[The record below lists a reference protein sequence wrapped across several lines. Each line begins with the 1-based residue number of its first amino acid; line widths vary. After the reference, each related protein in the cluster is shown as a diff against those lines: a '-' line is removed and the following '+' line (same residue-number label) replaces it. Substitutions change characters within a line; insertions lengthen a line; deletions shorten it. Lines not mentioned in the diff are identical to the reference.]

1 MRPWKQAAKI
11 AVVVHGPEVVDSGS
25 ALKLINY
32 LKRFGTVRAV
42 LGGTMGR
49 VAVLDAGL
57 DDVIAISPWRRPSRS
72 IRDLEPS
79 SDILFLLTQAKSRE
93 TGLAF
98 GSMVAAAAA
107 VAKPLILIDCGGKL
121 VASLAGKADEMTE
134 MIAAD
139 IGLDNLEP
147 LPYARAVRNGDET
160 KRTLTGV
167 MPGEL
172 ISVNGTVV
180 AKALESSV
188 EITARDG
195 KIASIKGAE
204 TKPHGLEKLPKID
217 LEKAIVRSGKI
228 RRTLARARPRLGER
242 HGDGAAFIDHGAEDA
257 FEETQGASVVVTVGD
272 DTTAIAGDILARLGV
287 PVIGLVD
294 GDIDMLAEK
303 TVIFPGS
310 VVILVE
316 PGYDD
321 LVGKLIEDEI
331 FQGKSRAPFRA
342 EELIEKIIEA
352 AGDRIVRVE
361 RH

>member
-11 AVVVHGPEVVDSGS
+11 GVVVHGPEVVDSGS
-25 ALKLINY
+25 ATKLINY
-32 LKRFGTVRAV
+32 LKRFGTVSTV

-49 VAVLDAGL
+49 VAVIDAGL
-57 DDVIAISPWRRPSRS
+57 EDVIAISPWRRPSLS

-79 SDILFLLTQAKSRE
+79 SDVLFLLTQAKSRE

-107 VAKPLILIDCGGKL
+107 VAKPLLLIDCGGKL
-121 VASLAGKADEMTE
+121 VAGLAGKADEMAE
-134 MIAAD
+134 KVAAD
-139 IGLDNLEP
+139 LGLENLEP
-147 LPYARAVRNGDET
+147 PPYAGAVRHGDET
-160 KRTLTGV
+160 LRTLTGV

-188 EITARDG
+188 EIIAKDG

-204 TKPHGLEKLPKID
+204 LKPHGLEKLPKID

-228 RRTLARARPRLGER
+228 RRTLAQPMLRER
-242 HGDGAAFIDHGAEDA
+242 RGDGAALIDHCAEDA
-257 FEETQGASVVVTVGD
+257 FEGTQGASVVVTVGD

-294 GDIDMLAEK
+294 GDIDRLAEK
-303 TVIFPGS
+303 TVMLPGS
-310 VVILVE
+310 VVIRVE

-321 LVGKLIEDEI
+321 LVGKRVKDEI

-352 AGDRIVRVE
+352 AGDHIVQVE

>member
-1 MRPWKQAAKI
+1 MRPWKPAAKI

-32 LKRFGTVRAV
+32 LKRFGTVKAV

-49 VAVLDAGL
+49 VAIIDAGL
-57 DDVIAISPWRRPSRS
+57 ESVIAISPWRRPSRS

-79 SDILFLLTQAKSRE
+79 SDILILLTRAKSRE
-93 TGLAF
+93 TSLAF

-121 VASLAGKADEMTE
+121 VAGLAGKADEMTE
-134 MIAAD
+134 KIAAD
-139 IGLDNLEP
+139 LGLENLEP
-147 LPYARAVRNGDET
+147 PPLQGAFRREDET
-160 KRTLTGV
+160 VRTLAGV

-172 ISVNGTVV
+172 ISVNGIVV
-180 AKALESSV
+180 AKAQESSV
-188 EITARDG
+188 EITAREG
-195 KIASIKGAE
+195 KIVRIKGAE
-204 TKPHGLEKLPKID
+204 IKHHGLEKLPGID
-217 LEKAIVRSGKI
+217 LEKAIIRSGKI
-228 RRTLARARPRLGER
+228 RRTLALPRLREGR
-242 HGDGAAFIDHGAEDA
+242 GDGAAFIDHGAEDA
-257 FEETQGASVVVTVGD
+257 FQEAQGASVVVTVGD

-303 TVIFPGS
+303 TVMLPGS
-310 VVILVE
+310 VVIRVE

-321 LVGKLIEDEI
+321 LVGKHVKEEI
-331 FQGKSRAPFRA
+331 FHGKSRAPFQA
-342 EELIEKIIEA
+342 DELIEKIIEA
-352 AGDRIVRVE
+352 AGDRVVRVD